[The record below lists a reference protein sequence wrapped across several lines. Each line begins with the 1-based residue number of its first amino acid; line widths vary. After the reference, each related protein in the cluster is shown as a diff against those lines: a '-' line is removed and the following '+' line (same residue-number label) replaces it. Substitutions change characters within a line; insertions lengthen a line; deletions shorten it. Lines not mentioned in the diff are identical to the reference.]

1 MRPWLGMAAGVAL
14 GLMDGLFLELVGADI
29 LLESRSIT
37 WPVMVVYAL
46 TFGALGYAVGRLL
59 EVRDQ
64 LRAQQAQLIQS
75 EKLASIGRMAAGV
88 AHEVRNPLGVI
99 RSSAEFISE
108 GLPGP
113 DAELEDACR
122 FIVEEV
128 DRLDVFVADVLD
140 LSRPAPTSERLEPAS
155 DVVDR
160 AAVLSGGVV
169 EVDNQTSGELPEL
182 FDRVLLGLFVN
193 AAQAGARQVR
203 VTGEPGQLRIEDDGP
218 GIPAELHD
226 QVFEPFFTTK
236 ARGTGLGLAMARRVV
251 EAHGGSIVLQSGSV
265 FRIQL

>member
-1 MRPWLGMAAGVAL
+1 MR
-14 GLMDGLFLELVGADI
+14 F
-29 LLESRSIT
+29 
-37 WPVMVVYAL
+37 
-46 TFGALGYAVGRLL
+46 
-59 EVRDQ
+59 
-64 LRAQQAQLIQS
+64 
-75 EKLASIGRMAAGV
+75 
-88 AHEVRNPLGVI
+88 

-108 GLPGP
+108 GLPEP
-113 DAELEDACR
+113 DAELNDACR

-128 DRLDVFVADVLD
+128 DRLDAFVADVLD

-155 DVVDR
+155 EVVDR

-169 EVDNQTSGELPEL
+169 EVENQTSGELPEL

-193 AAQAGARQVR
+193 AAQAGATQVR
-203 VTGEPGQLRIEDDGP
+203 VTGQPGQLRIEDDGP

-236 ARGTGLGLAMARRVV
+236 ARGTGLGLAMARRLV
-251 EAHGGSIVLQSGSV
+251 EAHGGSIELHSGSV